1 MNPKQNPANPPILK
15 ILMQT
20 IKKSQ
25 KQDSQDYRMNK
36 IIKRD

>member
-1 MNPKQNPANPPILK
+1 MNTKQNPANPPILK

-25 KQDSQDYRMNK
+25 NYDSQDYRMNK